1 MHIIYLL
8 LCLVSENIT
17 FATIALLVEAGDGH
31 SRAHVQDGPPQ
42 LHDDYVEDPN

>member
-17 FATIALLVEAGDGH
+17 FATVALLVEAGDGPGG
-31 SRAHVQDGPPQ
+31 HVQDG
-42 LHDDYVEDPN
+42 LLSLMMTM